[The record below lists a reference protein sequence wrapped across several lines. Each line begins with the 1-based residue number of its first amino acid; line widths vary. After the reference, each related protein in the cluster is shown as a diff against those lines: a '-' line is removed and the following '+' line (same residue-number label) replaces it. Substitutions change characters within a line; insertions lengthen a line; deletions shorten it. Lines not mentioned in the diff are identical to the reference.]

1 MHVIISICR
10 VIAGEDFEPLD
21 IHVPVL
27 LAVEE
32 PSCVNISIFLDN
44 VVEDDEEFNVLILPN
59 DGVISIQPAATVT
72 IKGTRKL
79 NVFL

>member
-1 MHVIISICR
+1 MIISTCR
-10 VIAGEDFEPLD
+10 AIAGADFEPLD
-21 IHVPVL
+21 ISVQ

-59 DGVISIQPAATVT
+59 DGVISLQPVATVT

>member
-21 IHVPVL
+21 IPVL